1 MSEPG
6 FEIRPVDDAAAAIV
20 LGRAAGL
27 EDAEGDTE
35 GLLARWG
42 ANEGGRLVGTVAL
55 RYWHDMFI
63 VGWMAVVEDRRGAGV
78 GAALLQTLERDAV
91 ARRADRLWV
100 TARAPG
106 FYFRAGFTPIAE
118 GPQHRLLLDPCLDCE
133 QYGVSCHPVAAV
145 KRLADSDARPHA
157 GGRPETAADHG
168 PVAAPADDPLAP
180 PEQGPAAPPDHGSVA
195 DGVTPDE
202 TPLTGAGT

>member
-1 MSEPG
+1 VSKSSID
-6 FEIRPVDDAAAAIV
+6 IRPVDDAAAAIA

-42 ANEGGRLVGTVAL
+42 AYEGDRLVGTVAL
-55 RYWHDMFI
+55 RYWQNMYI
-63 VGWMAVVEDRRGAGV
+63 VGWMAVVEDRRGSGV
-78 GAALLQTLERDAV
+78 GAALLQTMERDAV
-91 ARRADRLWV
+91 ARGADHLWV

-106 FYFRAGFTPIAE
+106 FYFRAGFTPIGE

-145 KRLADSDARPHA
+145 KRLADPDAPPHA
-157 GGRPETAADHG
+157 GGRPETAPADGPLAAPDHGPAAAPDHG
-168 PVAAPADDPLAP
+168 PVADD
-180 PEQGPAAPPDHGSVA
+180 
-195 DGVTPDE
+195 VTPDE
-202 TPLTGAGT
+202 AHLTGADT

>member
-1 MSEPG
+1 MSESG
-6 FEIRPVDDAAAAIV
+6 IDIRPVDDAAAIA

-35 GLLARWG
+35 GMLARWG
-42 ANEGGRLVGTVAL
+42 AFEGDRLVGTVAL
-55 RYWHDMFI
+55 RFWHDMYI
-63 VGWMAVVEDRRGAGV
+63 VGWMAVVEDRRGTGM
-78 GAALLQTLERDAV
+78 GAALLQALERDAV
-91 ARRADRLWV
+91 ARGADRLWV

-145 KRLADSDARPHA
+145 KRLAGSDARPHA
-157 GGRPETAADHG
+157 GGRPETPPDHG
-168 PVAAPADDPLAP
+168 LLAAPADDPLGP
-180 PEQGPAAPPDHGSVA
+180 PEQGPAAPPDHGSAA
-195 DGVTPDE
+195 DDLTPDE
-202 TPLTGAGT
+202 THLTGAGT

>member
-1 MSEPG
+1 MSESG
-6 FEIRPVDDAAAAIV
+6 IDIRPVDDAAAIA

-35 GLLARWG
+35 GMLARWG
-42 ANEGGRLVGTVAL
+42 AFEGDRLVGTVAL
-55 RYWHDMFI
+55 RSWHDMYI
-63 VGWMAVVEDRRGAGV
+63 VGWMAVVEDRRGTGM
-78 GAALLQTLERDAV
+78 GAALLQALERDAV
-91 ARRADRLWV
+91 ARGADRLWV

-145 KRLADSDARPHA
+145 KRLAGSGARPHA
-157 GGRPETAADHG
+157 GRRPEAAPDHG
-168 PVAAPADDPLAP
+168 LLTAPAVDPLGP
-180 PEQGPAAPPDHGSVA
+180 PEQDPAAPPDHGSAA
-195 DGVTPDE
+195 DDLTPDE
-202 TPLTGAGT
+202 THPTGADT